1 MWMSA
6 KTIHTFIVET
16 PIPKGKRSG
25 IGKLNNPAK
34 RRVLIPRSLLGNLFP
49 RLALGFIP
57 VIFVLAVFL
66 LRTSAFAEE
75 LKLSDL
81 TEEALKNSPEIKASL
96 SKIEAARYRVPQ
108 AKSLPDPMFTFGYQ
122 NEGFDRY
129 TYGEEQGS
137 QWMFSAAQQFLF
149 PGKRSLKG
157 EMVQRDVE
165 SMEAMHELLKL
176 RTVAR
181 VKELYFDLFLAYKN
195 IDLFNDKRNLFL
207 RIEDLTLAR
216 YAAGRAVQQEVLM
229 AQTEKYMLLEKEE
242 MFKQKIQS
250 LEVMLRAAIGRE
262 DRTPL
267 GRPIDPVPQPFYL
280 DADEGVK
287 TALSNSP
294 EIKSREKSIEAAGTK
309 LRMAQKEYYPD
320 FSINAGYSNRAGDF
334 KDMWS
339 ATATINIPLFFKTK
353 QEPAVR
359 EAKASYSQAK
369 QELEAV
375 KLMISA
381 AIQDNLA
388 MLRSSEKLMDLY
400 TNGLIPKNTQDVDLA
415 LTDYTNGR
423 TDLIVVISRLK
434 TLLDYQILYWTQFV
448 EREKAIARLQGIT
461 QGLASV
467 PGDEKK

>member
-6 KTIHTFIVET
+6 KTIHTI
-16 PIPKGKRSG
+16 
-25 IGKLNNPAK
+25 
-34 RRVLIPRSLLGNLFP
+34 
-49 RLALGFIP
+49 
-57 VIFVLAVFL
+57 IFVMAVFL
-66 LRTSAFAEE
+66 LGTSAVAQE
-75 LKLSDL
+75 LRLSDL
-81 TEEALKNSPEIKASL
+81 TQEALKNSPESQASL
-96 SKIEAARYRVPQ
+96 SKIEAARYRVSQ
-108 AKSLPDPMFTFGYQ
+108 AGSLPDPMFSVGYQ

-137 QWMFSAAQQFLF
+137 QWMFSASQQFLF
-149 PGKRSLKG
+149 PGKRALKG

-165 SMEAMHELLKL
+165 SMEAMHELLQLK
-176 RTVAR
+176 TVAR

-195 IDLFNDKRNLFL
+195 IDLLKDKRNLFL

-216 YAAGRAVQQEVLM
+216 YAAGKAIQQEVLM

-250 LEVMLRAAIGRE
+250 LEAMLRAAIGRA
-262 DRTPL
+262 DVTPL
-267 GRPIDPVPQPFYL
+267 GIPVAPVYQPFDL
-280 DADEGVK
+280 DRDNALK
-287 TALSNSP
+287 TALANSP
-294 EIKSREKSIEAAGTK
+294 EIKSRNKIIEAADTK

-320 FSINAGYSNRAGDF
+320 FSINAGYFNRSGDF

-359 EAKASYSQAK
+359 EAKASYTQAK
-369 QELEAV
+369 QELDAV
-375 KLMISA
+375 KLMIAA
-381 AIQDNLA
+381 AIQDNFS
-388 MLRSSEKLMDLY
+388 MLRSSERLMDLY

-467 PGDEKK
+467 PGGEKK

>member
-1 MWMSA
+1 MWMSV
-6 KTIHTFIVET
+6 KVIH
-16 PIPKGKRSG
+16 
-25 IGKLNNPAK
+25 KLVFA
-34 RRVLIPRSLLGNLFP
+34 I
-49 RLALGFIP
+49 
-57 VIFVLAVFL
+57 AVFL
-66 LRTSAFAEE
+66 LGTSVFAQE
-75 LKLSDL
+75 LRLSDL
-81 TEEALKNSPEIKASL
+81 TQEALHNSPEIQASL

-108 AKSLPDPMFTFGYQ
+108 ATSLPDPMFSFGYQ
-122 NEGFDRY
+122 NEGFNRY
-129 TYGEEQGS
+129 SYGEEQGS
-137 QWMFSAAQQFLF
+137 QWMFSVSQQFLF
-149 PGKRSLKG
+149 PGKRALKG

-176 RTVAR
+176 KTVAR

-195 IDLFNDKRNLFL
+195 IDLFKDKRNLFI

-216 YAAGRAVQQEVLM
+216 YASGKAIQQEVFM

-250 LEVMLRAAIGRE
+250 LEAMLRAAIGRE
-262 DRTPL
+262 DATPL
-267 GRPIDPVPQPFYL
+267 ERPAQLVSQPFYL
-280 DADEGVK
+280 DASEAVK
-287 TALSNSP
+287 TALANSP
-294 EIKSREKSIEAAGTK
+294 EIKSRNKIIEAADTR

-320 FSINAGYSNRAGDF
+320 FSINAGYFNRARDF

-381 AIQDNLA
+381 AIQDNLS
-388 MLRSSEKLMDLY
+388 MLRSSETLMDLY
-400 TNGLIPKNTQDVDLA
+400 TNGLIPKNTQDVDIA

-434 TLLDYQILYWTQFV
+434 TLLDYESLYWNQFV
-448 EREKAIARLQGIT
+448 EREKAITRLQAIT
-461 QGLASV
+461 EGMNSV
-467 PGDEKK
+467 PGGEKK